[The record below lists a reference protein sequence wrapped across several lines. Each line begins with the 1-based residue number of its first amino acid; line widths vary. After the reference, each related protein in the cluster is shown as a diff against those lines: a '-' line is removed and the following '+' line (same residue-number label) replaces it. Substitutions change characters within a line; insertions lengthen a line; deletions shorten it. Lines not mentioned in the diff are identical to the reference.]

1 MITPSYVHK
10 SQLETPGI
18 TGEKEW
24 KGVDVNH

>member
-1 MITPSYVHK
+1 MITPICVSKYHI
-10 SQLETPGI
+10 ETQGI